1 MRRPVL
7 LLAAAFTA
15 ALLLSGCAGPA
26 TGGTAAGSSPMAT
39 PSPSPA
45 MATPTPT
52 PTAAARAVH
61 LSIGA
66 LAVSTIDATG
76 TTIATTP
83 YSGGAPAMVA
93 FLSAAIGVAPT
104 VARTDPETGCSGAA
118 TTYTW
123 AAGFLVDVPDTE
135 NPPLYTWTVQARSAQ
150 VGDTGLTVQSSTG
163 LVVGTDVSA
172 SAAALPADQKID
184 EYQDGT
190 GPLVFEVAGRT
201 AEDKPYGGAALVG
214 RGGVLSAIAAPAGL
228 GKFYC

>member
-7 LLAAAFTA
+7 FLAATLAA
-15 ALLLSGCAGPA
+15 ALLLSGCAGTA
-26 TGGTAAGSSPMAT
+26 TGGTAAGSSPLA
-39 PSPSPA
+39 SPS
-45 MATPTPT
+45 PTPT
-52 PTAAARAVH
+52 PSATSPSPTATASAVR

-66 LAVSTIDATG
+66 LTVSALDATG
-76 TTIATTP
+76 ATIATAP

-104 VARTDPETGCSGAA
+104 VTRADPETGCSGAA

-123 AAGFLVDVPDTE
+123 AAGFLVDVPDAE

-150 VGDTGLTVQSSTG
+150 VGDTGVTVQSSTG

-184 EYQDGT
+184 EYGDGT
-190 GPLVFEVAGRT
+190 GPLVFDVTGRT
-201 AEDKPYGGAALVG
+201 TEGKPYGGAALVG
-214 RGGVLSAIAAPAGL
+214 QGGVLSAIAAPAGL
-228 GKFYC
+228 GAFYC